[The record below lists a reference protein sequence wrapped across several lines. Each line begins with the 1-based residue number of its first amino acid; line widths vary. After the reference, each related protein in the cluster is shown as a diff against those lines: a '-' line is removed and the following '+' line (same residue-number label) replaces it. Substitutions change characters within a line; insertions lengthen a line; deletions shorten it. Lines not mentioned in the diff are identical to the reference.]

1 MTPVLYAVCTALTA
15 ICKLISQDLIN
26 AVLPGVTALLSHPKE
41 LVRKKA
47 VMALH
52 RFQQL
57 DPDHE
62 GALSGMDFDRH
73 FRQAL
78 CDKASLPHHLPGLVT
93 RSCSSLNA
101 QWTWRLPCETCPK
114 VCLWLRGGQESS
126 PCDAH
131 RTAIMPWLCCGKQKL
146 TLSKWCLALAMA
158 NIVIN
163 AIAIRSGTGPTAAMP
178 ATSC

>member
-1 MTPVLYAVCTALTA
+1 MYSQCTGKVHAKVLQNLIVLCVYPAVCTALTA

-78 CDKASLPHHLPGLVT
+78 CDKASPLQV
-93 RSCSSLNA
+93 SSS
-101 QWTWRLPCETCPK
+101 R
-114 VCLWLRGGQESS
+114 
-126 PCDAH
+126 
-131 RTAIMPWLCCGKQKL
+131 
-146 TLSKWCLALAMA
+146 
-158 NIVIN
+158 
-163 AIAIRSGTGPTAAMP
+163 AAE
-178 ATSC
+178 